1 MLPLIILAGGLG
13 TRLKPFSDHFPKSLV
28 PVLNQPFVLH
38 QLALLKNNNITD
50 IIFCVGYQGEQIESL
65 LGNGKSLGLAI
76 TYHYDGETLLGTAGS
91 LRRIYTQLP
100 DAFFLLY
107 GDAYLPCNYSAIAT
121 HFLNNNKLAQMTVF
135 HNTNLGDKSN
145 VLFDKNTILSYNKSS
160 PHPLAQHIDYG
171 LGLFRKEAFRNL
183 PFEQPYDLATL
194 YQTLLEKNQLGAFEV
209 HERFYEVGSW
219 NGIRDLEHYLTMT
232 TSPCTT

>member
-13 TRLKPFSDHFPKSLV
+13 TRLKPFSDTFPKSLV

-38 QLALLKNNNITD
+38 QLALLKKNNISE
-50 IIFCVGYQGEQIESL
+50 IIFCIGHHGQQIETL
-65 LGNGKSLGLAI
+65 LGKGESFNLSI
-76 TYHYDGETLLGTAGS
+76 SYHYDGDTLLGTAGS
-91 LRRIYTQLP
+91 LRRIYTHLP
-100 DAFFLLY
+100 DTFFLLY
-107 GDAYLPCNYSAIAT
+107 GDAYLPCDYTTIGNQ
-121 HFLNNNKLAQMTVF
+121 FLNSHHLAQMTVF

-145 VLFDKNTILSYNKSS
+145 VLFDKNTILSYNKST
-160 PHPLAQHIDYG
+160 PHPLAEHIDYG
-171 LGLFRKEAFRNL
+171 LGLFRKEAFSDL
-183 PFEQPYDLATL
+183 PYNQPYDLATL

-209 HERFYEVGSW
+209 FERFYEVGSW